1 MKKLLLLLILIMPTS
16 VFALETNAK
25 SSVLIETSSMTIL
38 SEQAKDIELPPASMT
53 NVMETK
59 L

>member
-1 MKKLLLLLILIMPTS
+1 MKRLILLIILLLPTS